1 MKGYCMLYET
11 YLLFK
16 LFSILQR
23 IGLLMLNLR
32 LLVYE
37 LESFFDLLKDRQ
49 LLFELLKDILTQITS

>member
-1 MKGYCMLYET
+1 MLYET